1 MFEANPCTFKA
12 NPYTFKAKAKNK
24 PSGNVIK
31 VFAPIVS
38 QVAKLL
44 CYKSAHLVPV
54 HKIHLIGMGGFC
66 MLEQFAQ

>member
-1 MFEANPCTFKA
+1 MFEANPC
-12 NPYTFKAKAKNK
+12 TFKAKAKNK

-31 VFAPIVS
+31 VFAPIAS

-54 HKIHLIGMGGFC
+54 HKIHLIGMGVFC
-66 MLEQFAQ
+66 TLEQFAQ